1 MLPGGGG
8 CTMADSRGG
17 LIFVSCGYLTV
28 QEKKLGDDVCALV
41 RELIPHD
48 PYFAERQSSLEG
60 LTKNILGSLDRAI
73 GLVAIMHPRGTA
85 TYTDLAGQT
94 CRQIRAANR
103 LAMGVQAGGSDCER
117 SAGPS
122 DVGVL

>member
-1 MLPGGGG
+1 
-8 CTMADSRGG
+8 MADSRGG
-17 LIFVSCGYLTV
+17 LIFASCGYVTV

-73 GLVAIMHPRGTA
+73 GLVAIMHPRGTV
-85 TYTDLAGQT
+85 TYTDLPGQT